1 MHKVC
6 PKCGAI
12 NNGFIK
18 RVFSNSGKQMYR
30 CNECNRRFVGDHGQ
44 LTFYSHQDDS
54 KCDQLIM
61 DTYNQVPVEQ
71 IAATLNVSTYT
82 VWRLR
87 VKFLHMFEKLIYD
100 TVVSGEVEM

>member
-1 MHKVC
+1 
-6 PKCGAI
+6 
-12 NNGFIK
+12 
-18 RVFSNSGKQMYR
+18 
-30 CNECNRRFVGDHGQ
+30 
-44 LTFYSHQDDS
+44 
-54 KCDQLIM
+54 M

-100 TVVSGEVEM
+100 TVVSGEVEMWDGWKVLSKLS